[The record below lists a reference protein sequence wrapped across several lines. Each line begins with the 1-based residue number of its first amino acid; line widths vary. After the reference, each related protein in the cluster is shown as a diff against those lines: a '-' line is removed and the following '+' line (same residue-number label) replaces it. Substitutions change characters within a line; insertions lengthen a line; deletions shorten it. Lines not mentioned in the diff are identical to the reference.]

1 MTYRILGKRSF
12 CLFDKGL
19 MTLKRDL
26 KIILIKNLLSYFKRI
41 TVSFHALPG
50 KSEEVDSFLSMKKV

>member
-1 MTYRILGKRSF
+1 
-12 CLFDKGL
+12 

-50 KSEEVDSFLSMKKV
+50 KSEEVDSFSQHEKGLIYSNIFLETIHLGN